1 VKIPGVGPKGRA
13 ATIAPG
19 DVELTRETKEGW
31 GVASDGPLT
40 VALDL
45 DLDPWPALQREGMVR
60 EVIHHV
66 QNLRK
71 AAGLSVTDRIELEIR
86 ADPSDRLGYA
96 VGTHTSLVAAEVLAD
111 SVEVGSL
118 DTIDDGWERSV
129 HVQVDGMPARLSL
142 RRI

>member
-1 VKIPGVGPKGRA
+1 
-13 ATIAPG
+13 
-19 DVELTRETKEGW
+19 
-31 GVASDGPLT
+31 
-40 VALDL
+40 
-45 DLDPWPALQREGMVR
+45 M
-60 EVIHHV
+60 
-66 QNLRK
+66 
-71 AAGLSVTDRIELEIR
+71 TDRIELEIR